1 MPKLTILHSYGEE
14 IQTRLS
20 LKTFP
25 IAVKLLENEEDI
37 PQDVQRPLRDLGHHM
52 ATCQAISLARHDG
65 QKFALMKEDM
75 WCFESVL
82 GLGLAELPQEF
93 LDGHNCYPGSSR
105 TLETG
110 AIWAQE
116 EFPHLEY
123 GKYRGVA
130 CAPLRST
137 SFDPD
142 LVIIYCDSAQLMQ
155 LVLSMVGSDG
165 RDVQCKLSGR
175 AACVYEIVPTMQEN
189 KCHLTVPCPGD
200 RYTAMAQDNE
210 MAFSVPKDKI
220 EDLVMGVRYLDE
232 QNIGFQRK
240 LKLRPEYQLA
250 ESYVSIGK
258 KIGMD
263 VR

>member
-1 MPKLTILHSYGEE
+1 MPKLTILHSYAEE
-14 IQTRLS
+14 IETRLC

-25 IAVKLLENEEDI
+25 IAVKLLEREEDI
-37 PQDVQRPLRDLGHHM
+37 PGDAQRPVRDLGHHM
-52 ATCQAISLARHDG
+52 ATCQAFSLARHDG
-65 QKFALMKEDM
+65 QKFALLKEDM

-82 GLGLAELPQEF
+82 GLGLAELPEEF
-93 LDGHNCYPGSSR
+93 LEGHNCYPGSSR
-105 TLETG
+105 TLESG
-110 AIWAQE
+110 AIWARE

-123 GKYRGVA
+123 GRYIGVT
-130 CAPLRST
+130 CAPFRST

-142 LVIIYCDSAQLMQ
+142 LVVIYCDSAQLMQ

-165 RDVQCKLSGR
+165 RDIRCKLSGR
-175 AACVYEIVPTMQEN
+175 GACVYEIVPTLQGN

-200 RYTAMAQDNE
+200 RYVAMAQDNE
-210 MAFSVPKDKI
+210 MAFSVPRHKI
-220 EDLVMGVRYLDE
+220 EDLVMGLRHIDD

-240 LKLRPEYQLA
+240 IKLAPEYELA
-250 ESYVSIGK
+250 ESYVTIGK